1 LIKYNKIILLILSYF
16 AGPASMKTAFI
27 AIILSLSISCTEK
40 SVTQIKT
47 EPVTAKVIKTE
58 SMMEKEDE
66 MLSFTGRYIG
76 GYMGFEG
83 CGYYLRFR
91 NANKQIMT
99 FRSKDNPEYAFFT
112 TSKESLLPVQNRNMF
127 GKIFIIYYTEGT
139 EIDPRGKTVSVNNYV
154 HAELQK

>member
-1 LIKYNKIILLILSYF
+1 
-16 AGPASMKTAFI
+16 MKTAFI

-127 GKIFIIYYTEGT
+127 GKLFNIYYTEGT
-139 EIDPRGKTVSVNNYV
+139 EIDPRGKTVNVNNYI
-154 HAELQK
+154 HAELQEQ

>member
-1 LIKYNKIILLILSYF
+1 
-16 AGPASMKTAFI
+16 MKTAFI

>member
-1 LIKYNKIILLILSYF
+1 
-16 AGPASMKTAFI
+16 MKTAFI

-40 SVTQIKT
+40 TVTQIKKESVAAKTIQT
-47 EPVTAKVIKTE
+47 EPITK
-58 SMMEKEDE
+58 KEDE
-66 MLSFTGRYIG
+66 MLSFTGRYLG

>member
-1 LIKYNKIILLILSYF
+1 
-16 AGPASMKTAFI
+16 MKTAFI

-47 EPVTAKVIKTE
+47 EPAAAKVIKTE

>member
-1 LIKYNKIILLILSYF
+1 
-16 AGPASMKTAFI
+16 MKPAFI
-27 AIILSLSISCTEK
+27 AIILSLSISCAEK
-40 SVTQIKT
+40 TVTQIKT
-47 EPVTAKVIKTE
+47 EPVAAKVIKTE
-58 SMMEKEDE
+58 PIMEKENE

>member
-1 LIKYNKIILLILSYF
+1 
-16 AGPASMKTAFI
+16 MKTAFI

-91 NANKQIMT
+91 NTKKQIMT

-127 GKIFIIYYTEGT
+127 GKLFNIYYTEGT
-139 EIDPRGKTVSVNNYV
+139 EIDPRGKTVNVNNYI
-154 HAELQK
+154 HAELQEQ

>member
-1 LIKYNKIILLILSYF
+1 
-16 AGPASMKTAFI
+16 MKTAFI

-83 CGYYLRFR
+83 
-91 NANKQIMT
+91 
-99 FRSKDNPEYAFFT
+99 
-112 TSKESLLPVQNRNMF
+112 
-127 GKIFIIYYTEGT
+127 
-139 EIDPRGKTVSVNNYV
+139 
-154 HAELQK
+154 

>member
-1 LIKYNKIILLILSYF
+1 MIKYDKIILLILSYF

-27 AIILSLSISCTEK
+27 AIILSLSISCTGKTEA
-40 SVTQIKT
+40 QIKT
-47 EPVTAKVIKTE
+47 EPVATKTIQTKPI
-58 SMMEKEDE
+58 MEKEDE
-66 MLSFTGRYIG
+66 MLSFSGRYIG

-91 NANKQIMT
+91 NAQKQIMI

-139 EIDPRGKTVSVNNYV
+139 EIDPRGKTVNVNNYIR
-154 HAELQK
+154 AEIQE

>member
-1 LIKYNKIILLILSYF
+1 
-16 AGPASMKTAFI
+16 MKTAFI

-91 NANKQIMT
+91 NAKKQIMT